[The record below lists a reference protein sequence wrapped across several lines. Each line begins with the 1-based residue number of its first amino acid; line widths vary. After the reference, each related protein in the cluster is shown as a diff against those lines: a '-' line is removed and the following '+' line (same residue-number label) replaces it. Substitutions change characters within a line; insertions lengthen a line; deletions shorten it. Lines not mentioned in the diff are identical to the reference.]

1 MIQINA
7 PQAVETNNTNKCR
20 NAYLYA
26 ASLPSRKLS
35 RPSRPNKKRFNRSFC
50 DRRVPAR
57 FDFEG
62 RRMATIRQLLDKKG
76 HEVFSVRPDET
87 VYDSIKNMA
96 DKNVG
101 SLAVMDGDKL
111 VGVITERH
119 YARNVVLKGRAS
131 PKTPVRDIMETNVIF
146 ARPDQ
151 SVEDCMAIM
160 TEKAVRHLPVIEQG
174 KVVGMISIG
183 DLVKETISD
192 QTFVIDQLVHFI
204 HGTR

>member
-1 MIQINA
+1 
-7 PQAVETNNTNKCR
+7 
-20 NAYLYA
+20 
-26 ASLPSRKLS
+26 
-35 RPSRPNKKRFNRSFC
+35 
-50 DRRVPAR
+50 
-57 FDFEG
+57 
-62 RRMATIRQLLDKKG
+62 MATIRQLLDKKG

-87 VYDSIKNMA
+87 VYDSIKKMA

-101 SLAVMDGDKL
+101 SLTVMEGDKL
-111 VGVITERH
+111 VGIITERH

-131 PKTPVRDIMETNVIF
+131 PKTLVRDIMETNVVF

-183 DLVKETISD
+183 DLVKDIISD

-204 HGTR
+204 HGAR